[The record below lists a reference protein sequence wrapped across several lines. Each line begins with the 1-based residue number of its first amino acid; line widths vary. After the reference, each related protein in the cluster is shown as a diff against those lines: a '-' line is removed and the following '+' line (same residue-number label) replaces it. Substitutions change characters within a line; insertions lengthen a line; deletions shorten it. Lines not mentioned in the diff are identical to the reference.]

1 MELINRVESFIKLG
15 NYITEDSEELQSI
28 IRLTGIKNHWFTKDN
43 CYLAMNAIA
52 QTMLNEE
59 KLNNW
64 LHVYNLENVKSKSV
78 GIIAAGNIPLVS
90 FHDVLCVLICGQKL

>member
-1 MELINRVESFIKLG
+1 MLS
-15 NYITEDSEELQSI
+15 
-28 IRLTGIKNHWFTKDN
+28 
-43 CYLAMNAIA
+43 A

-59 KLNNW
+59 KLKNW

-90 FHDVLCVLICGQKL
+90 FHDVLCVLISGQKLYLKTSDRDNVLLPHFLENSSLLMLNGLIIFSLIKDGLKWMP